1 MPRDGTRH
9 TGGGPMIK
17 TRFPRRDFL
26 HLVAGVAALLAVSQP
41 AYAQDYPSRPITTIV
56 PFPAGGGTDVIARIV
71 SEHMSRTL
79 GQPIVIENVAGAGG
93 TRREDDDEYGASVG
107 PGGGPTGK
115 PSLTSKVKGTSF
127 SSMLWSCALAQTDWG
142 I

>member
-1 MPRDGTRH
+1 LLIILSLDN
-9 TGGGPMIK
+9 TGGRGED
-17 TRFPRRDFL
+17 TYTQQ
-26 HLVAGVAALLAVSQP
+26 HLGQSGYEYGTSTV
-41 AYAQDYPSRPITTIV
+41 
-56 PFPAGGGTDVIARIV
+56 GGGQTGTGPGGTETSGQYGGPERVTTTQTAGYEDPAR
-71 SEHMSRTL
+71 
-79 GQPIVIENVAGAGG
+79 NVAGAGG